1 MLSAVL
7 QPVTLSL
14 LSLAFMPNDPTLSLS
29 LSDTSRPGKPLAITV
44 ASHLITGF
52 MLSPLDLVRTRLIA
66 QTSLS
71 NHKTYSGPVAALR
84 DIYYKEGGL
93 AGMYLHPNLL
103 IPTLIENT
111 LRPLL
116 SLSAP
121 LFIER
126 TLFITEESHP
136 VAYQTAEL
144 LFSSATLLLTLPIET
159 ARRRLQIQPRGSTRF
174 QACVETRPTPY
185 TGVLDVLWKI
195 VTEERSMPTTLRRRR
210 MSSQGRQTDEE
221 VKEKGS
227 LLTRTGIGQ
236 LYRGFG
242 MGMGASAV
250 VFLLATLAGGDSSDA
265 GWAEL

>member
-1 MLSAVL
+1 
-7 QPVTLSL
+7 
-14 LSLAFMPNDPTLSLS
+14 MPSDPTLSLS

-52 MLSPLDLVRTRLIA
+52 ILSPLDLVRTRLIV

-71 NHKTYSGPVAALR
+71 SHRTYSGPVAALR
-84 DIYYKEGGL
+84 DIYHKEGGL
-93 AGMYLHPNLL
+93 AGMYMHPNLL

-116 SLSAP
+116 TLSAP
-121 LFIER
+121 LFIAR

-136 VAYQTAEL
+136 VAYQAAEL

-159 ARRRLQIQPRGSTRF
+159 ARRRLQIQTRGTGHF
-174 QACVETRPTPY
+174 QACVETRPSPY
-185 TGVLDVLWKI
+185 VGVLDVIWRTLS
-195 VTEERSMPTTLRRRR
+195 EERSMYTVLRRRGV
-210 MSSQGRQTDEE
+210 SSQGQPTEE
-221 VKEKGS
+221 ELKEKPS
-227 LLTRTGIGQ
+227 WFSSTGIGQ

-250 VFLLATLAGGDSSDA
+250 VFLLATLAGGDVSDA